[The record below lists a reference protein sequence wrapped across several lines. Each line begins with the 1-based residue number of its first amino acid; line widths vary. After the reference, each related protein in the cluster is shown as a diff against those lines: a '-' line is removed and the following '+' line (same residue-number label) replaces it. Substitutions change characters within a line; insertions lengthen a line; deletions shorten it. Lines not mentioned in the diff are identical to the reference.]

1 MDIQQY
7 ISGGIIEMYVL
18 GLCSPEEERELEQ
31 LRNSYPELDKAV
43 TEYESELKRNM
54 LQQSTLPDEATDKKI
69 LATLAAMQ
77 KPALVVSMQAAKS
90 AWLKPF
96 AAAAS
101 ILLLLSAG
109 FNYYLYRQT
118 KKIAPVV
125 NNITTLPVNDYAVL
139 NNPKITPV
147 AMYGV
152 GYHAICRCTMFWDKQ
167 TGKMYMMI
175 HHLPKS
181 SVKQDYQLWAMV
193 DGKAV
198 SIGIVNDEI
207 RGRFSEMNNIPGGA
221 TSFIITLENAGGA
234 TVPTMN
240 ETYLEGET

>member
-7 ISGGIIEMYVL
+7 ISSGIIEMYTL

-31 LRNSYPELDKAV
+31 LRSEHPALDTAIIDYEEVLEKNMQQQAV
-43 TEYESELKRNM
+43 
-54 LQQSTLPDEATDKKI
+54 LPGAATDKKI
-69 LATLAAMQ
+69 LQTLAAIQ
-77 KPALVVSMQAAKS
+77 QPAPVVSMQKKNT

-118 KKIAPVV
+118 QKPPVVV
-125 NNITTLPVNDYAVL
+125 NNIITLPVNDYTVL

-167 TGKMYMMI
+167 TGKMYIMI

-181 SVKQDYQLWAMV
+181 SSQKDYQLWAMV
-193 DGKAV
+193 NGKQV
-198 SIGIVNDEI
+198 SIGIVQDEI
-207 RGRFSEMNNIPGGA
+207 RGRFIEMNNVPAGA
-221 TSFIITLENAGGA
+221 VSFIVTLEKAGGTA
-234 TVPTMN
+234 EPTID
-240 ETYLEGET
+240 ETYLEGKI